1 LNRVRRHSATM
12 ILRLLLLL
20 MLSVMSLFAATADLS
35 PDAAK
40 AEAQRDINAGHMK
53 IYIAGTEGTYEPGVK
68 KHDLT
73 LLSKLPRDR
82 SLPMGCTVPRAPD
95 AIAYAEAYNRAI
107 IRWMRSSTPH

>member
-1 LNRVRRHSATM
+1 M
-12 ILRLLLLL
+12 ILRLLLVM
-20 MLSVMSLFAATADLS
+20 MLGVISLSAASPDLS

-53 IYIAGTEGTYEPGVK
+53 IYVAGTEGAYEPGVK

-82 SLPMGCTVPRAPD
+82 SLPMGCTVPRASE
-95 AIAYAEAYNRAI
+95 AIDYAEAYNREI
-107 IRWMRSSTPH
+107 IRWLRGSKHH

>member
-1 LNRVRRHSATM
+1 M

-20 MLSVMSLFAATADLS
+20 MLSAMSLSAAGTDLS

-40 AEAQRDINAGHMK
+40 AEAQRDISAGLMK
-53 IYIAGTEGTYEPGVK
+53 IYVAGTEGVYEPGIK
-68 KHDLT
+68 KQDLA

-82 SLPMGCTVPRAPD
+82 SLPMGCTVARAPE

-107 IRWMRSSTPH
+107 IRWLRSSKSR

>member
-1 LNRVRRHSATM
+1 M

-20 MLSVMSLFAATADLS
+20 MLGAVSVFSASVDLS

-40 AEAQRDINAGHMK
+40 AEAQRDIDAGHMK
-53 IYIAGTEGTYEPGVK
+53 IYIAGTEGAYEPGVK
-68 KHDLT
+68 KDDLA

-107 IRWMRSSTPH
+107 IRWLRSSKSH

>member
-1 LNRVRRHSATM
+1 M

-20 MLSVMSLFAATADLS
+20 MLSAVSLFAASADLS

-53 IYIAGTEGTYEPGVK
+53 IYIAGTEGAYEPGVK
-68 KHDLT
+68 KHDLA